1 LVHHTGRRHGAPAGL
16 KQVCQS
22 PDILVGMSR
31 HVAAYVEQDRVKAKH
46 RRGIQIPRPIVDK
59 DNILR
64 SRGESLH
71 NHSVN
76 RC

>member
-1 LVHHTGRRHGAPAGL
+1 M
-16 KQVCQS
+16 
-22 PDILVGMSR
+22 GMSR